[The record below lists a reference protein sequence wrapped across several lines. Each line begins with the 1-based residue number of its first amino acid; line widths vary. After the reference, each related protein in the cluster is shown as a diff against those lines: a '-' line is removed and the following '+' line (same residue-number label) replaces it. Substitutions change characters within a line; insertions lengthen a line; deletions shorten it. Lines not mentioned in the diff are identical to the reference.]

1 MLPDVAKSAKTI
13 NEFLGAIGLRVG
25 PRFAPVAAS
34 VAITFVVAGAGLA
47 LLEGVKGRLGQLEAD
62 RAEMQDR
69 QLAQGELI
77 ATLSKRLSESV
88 DTRLDGLAASITG
101 LQAGQDSQSDFIQT
115 IAKKINETADGF
127 WIPVSMQMESPGAS
141 VSLKLPILSR
151 DRVELAVYYE
161 DSNADRT
168 RIINDNILISING
181 QVLAPTSRY
190 MDTDVP
196 MKVEGTLISEEKT
209 FQQIKVSLAN
219 TLSMESFEKIRG
231 RQVGLLIVVKRA
243 VLTPRTQE
251 DVPAIG
257 SNS

>member
-1 MLPDVAKSAKTI
+1 MLPDIAKSAKAI
-13 NEFLGAIGLRVG
+13 NEFLGAIGLRIG

-34 VAITFVVAGAGLA
+34 VAITFAVAGAGLV
-47 LLEGVKGRLGQLEAD
+47 LLEGVRGRLDELALTI
-62 RAEMQDR
+62 AEMR
-69 QLAQGELI
+69 
-77 ATLSKRLSESV
+77 
-88 DTRLDGLAASITG
+88 
-101 LQAGQDSQSDFIQT
+101 AGQESQSDFIQT
-115 IAKKINETADGF
+115 IARKINETADGF

-168 RIINDNILISING
+168 RIINENILISING

-196 MKVEGTLISEEKT
+196 MRVEGTLISEEKT
-209 FQQIKVSLAN
+209 FQQINVSLAN

-257 SNS
+257 STS